1 MSRWNWK
8 KPQWPTIA
16 PSAFRSTAHGPM
28 PSVAHMPIPPSIRRQ
43 LSSRIIGFPPMWR
56 MTSSSASVAA

>member
-16 PSAFRSTAHGPM
+16 PSDFRSTAHGPM
-28 PSVAHMPIPPSIRRQ
+28 PSIAHMPTPDIRRRQ
-43 LSSRIIGFPPMWR
+43 LSSRINGLPPMWR
-56 MTSSSASVAA
+56 LTSSSASVAA